1 METFEVTLLADS
13 DENSSWEFDASTPA
27 EALTEAYRASSGA
40 CGVYS
45 VWDPQ
50 VVNGMPLIEATV

>member
-13 DENSSWEFDASTPA
+13 DENSAWKFDASTPT
-27 EALTEAYRASSGA
+27 EALSEAYRASNGA

-50 VVNGMPLIEATV
+50 DVNGMPLIETTV